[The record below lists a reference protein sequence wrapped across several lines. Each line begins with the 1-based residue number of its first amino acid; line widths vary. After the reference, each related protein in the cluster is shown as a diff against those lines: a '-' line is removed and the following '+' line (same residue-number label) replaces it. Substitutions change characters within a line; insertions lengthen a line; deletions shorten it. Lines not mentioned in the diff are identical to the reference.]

1 MEGPWRHFPG
11 ATSYRL
17 RIQRGGAPDPTE
29 HHLHGVRL
37 HTTRE
42 GEGKEVATILDIHE
56 RTRRGMDTTRKVS
69 VSTTRRA
76 VLALGAGVVT
86 GLAMG
91 LATTIAGR
99 WS

>member
-1 MEGPWRHFPG
+1 M
-11 ATSYRL
+11 
-17 RIQRGGAPDPTE
+17 
-29 HHLHGVRL
+29 
-37 HTTRE
+37 
-42 GEGKEVATILDIHE
+42 ATILDIHE
-56 RTRRGMDTTRKVS
+56 RTRRGMESTREVS

-91 LATTIAGR
+91 LATAIAGR

>member
-1 MEGPWRHFPG
+1 MEAVAPLPRRHVN
-11 ATSYRL
+11 L

-29 HHLHGVRL
+29 RSKKTSTEDDHQHD
-37 HTTRE
+37 TTE
-42 GEGKEVATILDIHE
+42 GQAVATILDIHE
-56 RTRRGMDTTRKVS
+56 RTRRGMESTRKVS

-76 VLALGAGVVT
+76 ALALGAGVVT

-91 LATTIAGR
+91 LATAIAGR